1 MGCERWIYSPGATGR
16 RGRRPVAECRVR
28 ALRVVFHA
36 PLLDHYLCLLQRVEN
51 FPVQAFIP
59 QFSVE
64 ALAVAVLPRTSRLD
78 VQRPGTHL
86 AQPFPQFL
94 RHELRTIVRTNV
106 FRYSV
111 EQHHV
116 RKGFDHFIPPKPS
129 GHTDRQALPGVFV
142 DQRQH
147 PQHSAV
153 VRHRTHEVVTPHMLG
168 PLWSQPHARSIVQ
181 PQPPTGPLFL
191 RYFQPL
197 TTPDALHPILA
208 YLPASTLQQRRNS
221 PVSVAPVF
229 TGQCHDRFR
238 QRIFVDPRDRGIA
251 LCPSPLPQQPAGM
264 SLAHFVFF
272 ARMLHRTTPLL
283 RAQKFPEATSFRIRF
298 SRDSSATKRFSF
310 AFSRSNSFS
319 RFA

>member
-1 MGCERWIYSPGATGR
+1 M
-16 RGRRPVAECRVR
+16 RP
-28 ALRVVFHA
+28 LRVVFHA
-36 PLLDHYLCLLQRVEN
+36 PLFDHDLRLLQRIED

-59 QFSVE
+59 QLSVE

-78 VQRPGTHL
+78 VQRPGTNL
-86 AQPFPQFL
+86 CQPLPELL
-94 RHELRTIVRTNV
+94 RHELGAVVRADI
-106 FRYSV
+106 FRDSS

-116 RKGFDHFIPPKPS
+116 RKCFEHFIPPKPS
-129 GHTDRQALPGVFV
+129 GHTDRQALPRVFV

-153 VRHRTHEVVTPHMLG
+153 VRHRTHEVVTPHMLR
-168 PLWSQPHARSIVQ
+168 PLWSQPYARSIVQ

-221 PVSVAPVF
+221 SVTVAPVL
-229 TGQCHDRFR
+229 TGQCYDRFR

-264 SLAHFVFF
+264 TLAHFVFF
-272 ARMLHRTTPLL
+272 ARMLHRTTPPL
-283 RAQKFPEATSFRIRF
+283 RAQKFPEATSFRICF
-298 SRDSSATKRFSF
+298 SKDSSAAKRFSF
-310 AFSRSNSFS
+310 ALSRSNSFS